1 MTTEH
6 SYTGGFN
13 DAATLAF
20 AELTGGLQGQQEHE
34 EFDADDLK
42 TTKQD
47 HPAVKE
53 LAEAHRKQ
61 KTVGGKDAA
70 VAFTE
75 FAVRLEELRSKRRN
89 DRPMTSDE
97 WKELDEKETT
107 TRRLREKQTTFA
119 EVFGPEP
126 EECNAAPARAKG
138 ATLKQRALEAQKK
151 RRAKG

>member
-6 SYTGGFN
+6 SYTGGFT
-13 DAATLAF
+13 DTATLTF
-20 AELTGGLQGQQEHE
+20 AELAGKQGVQEHQE
-34 EFDADDLK
+34 PEDGDLK

-70 VAFTE
+70 AAFTE
-75 FAVRLEELRSKRRN
+75 FAVRLDELRAKRRN
-89 DRPMTSDE
+89 DRPLTPEE
-97 WKELDEKETT
+97 WKELDERENL
-107 TRRLREKQTTFA
+107 TRKLREGQTTFA

-126 EECNAAPARAKG
+126 EKCNAAPARAKG
-138 ATLKQRALEAQKK
+138 KNLKERALAEQKK

>member
-6 SYTGGFN
+6 SYIGGFTA
-13 DAATLAF
+13 DATLTF
-20 AELTGGLQGQQEHE
+20 AELAGGLQGQQEHE
-34 EFDADDLK
+34 EFEDGDLK

-47 HPAVKE
+47 HPAVRE
-53 LAEAHRKQ
+53 LAEAQKKQ
-61 KTVGGKDAA
+61 KTVSGKNAA
-70 VAFTE
+70 AAFTE
-75 FAVRLEELRSKRRN
+75 FAVRLEELRAKRRN
-89 DRPMTSDE
+89 DRPLTSDE

-126 EECNAAPARAKG
+126 EEQDDQGG
-138 ATLKQRALEAQKK
+138 ADKATPKQRALAEQKK